1 MEMMSE
7 AEEPERE
14 TSSASSE
21 PAEVRHVQVT
31 PRQLAFWREEVRAEQ
46 RELQRLQAESD
57 ELTEQLKHPSAAR
70 KFNCGEARKRQR
82 NLTWLLQNQQKRL
95 ARYERFVMLI
105 EQGATKEEAAEQ
117 AVQEATQPT
126 EEKAA
131 EQSPDEEAP
140 VEETPSPP
148 KPKLT
153 GEALRRAL
161 FAVLA
166 RLFTSGDPRY
176 VTLERGRF
184 NAAIQK
190 FTVLE
195 LQPDDLPLLKEVFER
210 VWPKAS
216 CTALGLANNL
226 PLLIEKAKDM
236 GWRIGEETTLSAE
249 VHR

>member
-1 MEMMSE
+1 
-7 AEEPERE
+7 
-14 TSSASSE
+14 
-21 PAEVRHVQVT
+21 
-31 PRQLAFWREEVRAEQ
+31 LA
-46 RELQRLQAESD
+46 
-57 ELTEQLKHPSAAR
+57 
-70 KFNCGEARKRQR
+70 
-82 NLTWLLQNQQKRL
+82 WLLKDQQKRL

-105 EQGATKEEAAEQ
+105 ELGATKEEAVEQ
-117 AVQEATQPT
+117 AFQEATQPT
-126 EEKAA
+126 EEEAA
-131 EQSPDEEAP
+131 EQAPDEESP
-140 VEETPSPP
+140 VEEPPSSP

-166 RLFTSGDPRY
+166 RLFTNGDPRY